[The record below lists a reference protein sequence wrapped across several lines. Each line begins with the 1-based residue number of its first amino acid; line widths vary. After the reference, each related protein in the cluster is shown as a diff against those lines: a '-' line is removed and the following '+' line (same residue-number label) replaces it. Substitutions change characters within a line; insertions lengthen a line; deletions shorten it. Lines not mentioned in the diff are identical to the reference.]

1 MSWRE
6 RSGRSWGRLG
16 MKFNIWKDC
25 PKVPITELL
34 SFIVDNRGKTVPTA
48 DDGWKLIATN
58 CVTNNTL
65 FPVYEKVRYLTQ
77 ETYETWFRA
86 HPIPGDILF
95 VNKGTPG
102 RVCLVPDPVDFCI
115 AQDMIALRADDE
127 KIYNKYLFAVLRS
140 REIQQQIYN
149 TNVGDV
155 IPHFKKQF
163 MDQLLIPVPD
173 RRIQEIIGN
182 LYYEL
187 SYKTEL
193 NKKIN
198 NNLEQQAVVLFRS
211 WFSAFS
217 LSPNSPRVDSEF
229 GEIPESFAVVKVGSL
244 PMLITDYVA
253 NGSFASLKANVNLYQ
268 EPNYA
273 YFIRNTDLKSGS
285 YGVFVDQHSYEFL
298 SKSTLYGGEIIISN
312 VGDVGSVFLCPKLD
326 GRMTLGNNI
335 IMLRPQD
342 DHLRYYLYIWF
353 KYLQGQA
360 LIQGIKGGSAQPKFN
375 KTDFKNTSVLIP
387 PKDILTRFH
396 ETVAP
401 MFEMISQRQAE
412 TARLTDLRDTLLPQL
427 MSGEIDVSSLDL

>member
-1 MSWRE
+1 
-6 RSGRSWGRLG
+6 

-102 RVCLVPDPVDFCI
+102 RVCMVPDPVDFCI

-173 RRIQEIIGN
+173 RMIQEIIGN

-198 NNLEQQAVVLFRS
+198 RNSHR
-211 WFSAFS
+211 
-217 LSPNSPRVDSEF
+217 PNISSV
-229 GEIPESFAVVKVGSL
+229 I
-244 PMLITDYVA
+244 
-253 NGSFASLKANVNLYQ
+253 
-268 EPNYA
+268 
-273 YFIRNTDLKSGS
+273 SG
-285 YGVFVDQHSYEFL
+285 YKQP
-298 SKSTLYGGEIIISN
+298 SKSAQSIEITGFIEKSKPPEII
-312 VGDVGSVFLCPKLD
+312 FF
-326 GRMTLGNNI
+326 
-335 IMLRPQD
+335 
-342 DHLRYYLYIWF
+342 Y
-353 KYLQGQA
+353 
-360 LIQGIKGGSAQPKFN
+360 
-375 KTDFKNTSVLIP
+375 
-387 PKDILTRFH
+387 
-396 ETVAP
+396 
-401 MFEMISQRQAE
+401 
-412 TARLTDLRDTLLPQL
+412 TLLPL
-427 MSGEIDVSSLDL
+427 TA

>member
-1 MSWRE
+1 MR
-6 RSGRSWGRLG
+6 
-16 MKFNIWKDC
+16 FNIWKDC

-86 HPIPGDILF
+86 HPMPGDILF

-198 NNLEQQAVVLFRS
+198 KNLEQQAVVLFRS

-217 LSPNSPRVDSEF
+217 LSPNSPRINSEF
-229 GEIPESFAVVKVGSL
+229 GEIPEDFEVVKVGSL
-244 PMLITDYVA
+244 PMLVTDYVA
-253 NGSFASLKANVNLYQ
+253 TGSFASLKANVNLYQ

-273 YFIRNTDLKSGS
+273 YFIRNTDLKSGTF
-285 YGVFVDQHSYEFL
+285 GVFVDQHSYEFL

-335 IMLRPQD
+335 IMLRPED
-342 DHLRYYLYIWF
+342 DLLRYYLYIWF

-375 KTDFKNTSVLIP
+375 KTDFKNTSILIP

-401 MFEMISQRQAE
+401 MFETISQRQTE
-412 TARLTDLRDTLLPQL
+412 TSCLTDLRDTLLPQM
-427 MSGEIDVSSLDL
+427 MSGELDVSGIVL

>member
-1 MSWRE
+1 MR
-6 RSGRSWGRLG
+6 
-16 MKFNIWKDC
+16 FNIWKDC

-86 HPIPGDILF
+86 HPMPGDILF

-198 NNLEQQAVVLFRS
+198 KNLEQQAQAIFLKMFPDIFSTSASSSFQNLIGFSNGKKRPEAIGDIPVYGGNGILAYTNQSNAENCVIIGRVGAYCGNTFLCSEKCWTSDNAIQAKSKNEDSQLFIYYLLRN
-211 WFSAFS
+211 A
-217 LSPNSPRVDSEF
+217 
-229 GEIPESFAVVKVGSL
+229 SL
-244 PMLITDYVA
+244 PSRHIGTGQPLMTQAILNAVPVNEPSTQEIR
-253 NGSFASLKANVNLYQ
+253 FFINVCTPL
-268 EPNYA
+268 
-273 YFIRNTDLKSGS
+273 
-285 YGVFVDQHSYEFL
+285 H
-298 SKSTLYGGEIIISN
+298 EIIFANEKQNIS
-312 VGDVGSVFLCPKLD
+312 L
-326 GRMTLGNNI
+326 TL
-335 IMLRPQD
+335 
-342 DHLRYYLYIWF
+342 
-353 KYLQGQA
+353 
-360 LIQGIKGGSAQPKFN
+360 
-375 KTDFKNTSVLIP
+375 
-387 PKDILTRFH
+387 
-396 ETVAP
+396 
-401 MFEMISQRQAE
+401 
-412 TARLTDLRDTLLPQL
+412 LRDTLLPKL
-427 MSGEIDVSSLDL
+427 MSGELDVSDIDL